1 MRGRWRFNPGDST
14 QSKEQPSRI
23 STRRVVV
30 HDAIMF
36 FVLVS
41 IPPYMF
47 KFMTSALYLIH
58 VQIHDI
64 CASARLSFKY

>member
-47 KFMTSALYLIH
+47 KFITSAHLH
-58 VQIHDI
+58 G
-64 CASARLSFKY
+64 